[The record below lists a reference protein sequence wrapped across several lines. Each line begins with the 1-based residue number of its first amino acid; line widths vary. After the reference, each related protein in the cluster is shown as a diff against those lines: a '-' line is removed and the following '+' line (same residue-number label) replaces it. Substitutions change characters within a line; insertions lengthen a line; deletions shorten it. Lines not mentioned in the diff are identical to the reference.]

1 MSNVDRSVGDS
12 DGRFRKALSLP
23 GQWLSRGARIR
34 ANAVDDDSPVPGA
47 VPERRREV
55 AARRLFILFLLT
67 LAWYALLTADAVVG
81 GGISYWLAAAAT
93 LAFYPAAVACVV
105 LLLQSPAPK
114 WLLRLPLAVGL
125 RVLPILLVGVVLALL
140 IDLPTDLSPGGSVG
154 NDITASIVCAART
167 VLQGRDPYEES
178 EVTCLHDLGA
188 PIALGTPLQRG
199 AFARQRTFPTS
210 AQLATAAARAEEHGG
225 HTSSF
230 ATFGYLPMS
239 FVWMIPVAFGGH
251 QAWVVYTMLGA
262 LVCLVLAGLGAGPL
276 WPALLLVLLAQIG
289 DGGLMAAATQGDGEV
304 FAYGAVVLAFV
315 WLDRPRLSAFFLG
328 LGMAWHPLIWVVW
341 AGYALL
347 TKRLPDFGHRMAWS
361 LATAGVL
368 TVPWLVWEHGAVPAI
383 LALIF
388 QPNFPSGVGLV
399 LALGPGPNPLYR
411 HALLGLVIAAYGIL
425 CYYAWRHSRFLAA
438 LPVVGL
444 ALLWLSWRSDVS
456 YLSELF
462 PLAAAMTVG
471 LFRLEPSSDS
481 GVASPNLVGVSP

>member
-1 MSNVDRSVGDS
+1 MSRVDRSVSDS
-12 DGRFRKALSLP
+12 HGRFRKAWSRP
-23 GQWLSRGARIR
+23 GPWLSRAARIR
-34 ANAVDDDSPVPGA
+34 ANPVDYDSDIPGA

-55 AARRLFILFLLT
+55 ASRRLFVLFLLT
-67 LAWYALLTADAVVG
+67 LAWYALLSMDAVVG
-81 GGISYWLAAAAT
+81 GGISYWLAAGAT

-105 LLLQSPAPK
+105 LLLQNPAPAL
-114 WLLRLPLAVGL
+114 LLRLPLAFGL
-125 RVLPILLVGVVLALL
+125 RVLPILLIGVVLALL

-167 VLQGRDPYEES
+167 VLQGKDPYQES
-178 EVTCLHDLGA
+178 EVTCLHDLRA

-199 AFARQRTFPTS
+199 AFAHQRTFPTS

-230 ATFGYLPMS
+230 AIFGYLPMA
-239 FVWMIPVAFGGH
+239 FVWILPVAFSGH
-251 QAWVVYTMLGA
+251 QAWVAYTMLAA
-262 LVCLVLAGLGAGPL
+262 LVWLVLAGLGAGPL
-276 WPALLLVLLAQIG
+276 WPALVLVLLAQIG

-304 FAYGAVVLAFV
+304 FAYGAVVLALV
-315 WLDRPRLSAFFLG
+315 WLDRPRLSAFFMG

-347 TKRLPDFGHRMAWS
+347 TKRLPEFGSRMAWS

-368 TVPWLVWEHGAVPAI
+368 TTPWLVWEHGAVRAI

-399 LALGPGPNPLYR
+399 LALGPGANPIYR
-411 HALLGLVIAAYGIL
+411 HALLGLVIAAYCSL
-425 CYYAWRHSRFLAA
+425 SLYAWRHSRFLPA

-444 ALLWLSWRSDVS
+444 AFLWLSWRSDVS

-471 LFRLEPSSDS
+471 LFRLEASGDH
-481 GVASPNLVGVSP
+481 GVAKPNLVDGSP